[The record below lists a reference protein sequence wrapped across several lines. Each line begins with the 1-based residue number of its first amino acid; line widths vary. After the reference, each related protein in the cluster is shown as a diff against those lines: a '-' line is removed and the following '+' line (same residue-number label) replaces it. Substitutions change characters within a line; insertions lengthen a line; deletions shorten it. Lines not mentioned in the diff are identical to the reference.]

1 MLETDLFWT
10 FITILSTVIEWIV
23 LRFLLEEISK
33 LKKSKIQLNMSLLI
47 ASIIVLILTNKE
59 FNINS
64 EKNTVIKSL
73 IDEIL
78 T

>member
-33 LKKSKIQLNMSLLI
+33 LKKSKN
-47 ASIIVLILTNKE
+47 SIE
-59 FNINS
+59 YEPINS
-64 EKNTVIKSL
+64 IYYSFNFNNYRI
-73 IDEIL
+73 
-78 T
+78 